1 MKDRI
6 FVNAFSCISALGR
19 GDSEQTE
26 NLRLGTSPGMG
37 TSETWRKN
45 GAKSYVGRVLGDLPA
60 VTEKIHDTRN
70 NRILQ
75 SSIHGILT
83 AIKTRLGV
91 IGPELFALVA
101 GTSTSGIAETETAMF
116 SSPPGCISC
125 DYDYSRQEFGSPA
138 AFVRDLLG
146 VEGPAYALSTACT
159 SSTNAFISA
168 RRLLLNGQADAVL
181 VIGADSLCRTTVEG
195 FISLE
200 AVSDERCL
208 PMSVNRRGINIGEGA
223 GVFLLSRERGPI
235 ELLGAGES
243 CDAFHLSSPDPQG
256 RGAEAA
262 MRASLTDAGLS
273 PEEIDYVNLH
283 ATGTIKNDEMESLA
297 MSRVF
302 PSGVICSGT
311 KALTGHALGAA
322 GAIEAAICCLAIR
335 HDFIPRHVWDGQ
347 PDPKLP
353 PVNLCEAERSF
364 GTGSRRICM
373 TNNFAFGGSNVSL
386 IFGASS

>member
-1 MKDRI
+1 MRDRI
-6 FVNAFSCISALGR
+6 FVNAFSCMSALGR
-19 GDSEQTE
+19 GDFEQSE
-26 NLRLGTSPGMG
+26 NLRLGKSPGMG
-37 TSETWRKN
+37 PSEIWRKN
-45 GAKSYVGRVLGDLPA
+45 GAKAFVGSVSGSFPA
-60 VTEKIHDTRN
+60 VAEKNHDTRN

-75 SSIHGILT
+75 CCIQEILP
-83 AIKTRLGV
+83 AIRSRLSA
-91 IGPELFALVA
+91 IGPDMFASVA
-101 GTSTSGIAETETAMF
+101 GTSTSGIAETEAALFT
-116 SSPPGCISC
+116 SPPGGISR
-125 DYDYSRQEFGSPA
+125 DYDYSRQEFGSPSD
-138 AFVRDLLG
+138 FVRDLLKID
-146 VEGPAYALSTACT
+146 GPAYALSTACT

-181 VIGADSLCRTTVEG
+181 VVGADSLCRTTVEG

-223 GVFLLSRERGPI
+223 GAFLLSRERGPI

-262 MRASLTDAGLS
+262 MRASLKDAGLS
-273 PEEIDYVNLH
+273 PDEVDYVNLH

-297 MSRVF
+297 MAKVF
-302 PSGVICSGT
+302 TPEVVCSGT

-322 GAIEAAICCLAIR
+322 GAIEAAICCLAIT
-335 HDFIPRHVWDGQ
+335 HDFIPQHVWDGK
-347 PDPKLP
+347 PDLKLP
-353 PVNLCEAERSF
+353 SLNLCAPGKTF
-364 GTGSRRICM
+364 GQRTRRICM

-386 IFGASS
+386 IFGGSS